1 MDLTDL
7 FMRMSTKQKSKQEIE
22 AASISQD
29 FLLKLLFKELEDSLF
44 LFLIIM
50 MMMPI
55 KLKET
60 ITKNIFSKSKYY
72 QLQRTN

>member
-1 MDLTDL
+1 
-7 FMRMSTKQKSKQEIE
+7 MRMSTKQKSKQEIE
-22 AASISQD
+22 AAAISQD

-60 ITKNIFSKSKYY
+60 ITKNIFSKSKY
-72 QLQRTN
+72 

>member
-1 MDLTDL
+1 
-7 FMRMSTKQKSKQEIE
+7 MRMSTKQKSKQEIE